1 MHITI
6 DSAIIVHKRRKIL
19 SIVEEVEAVIA
30 TGHMCNQL
38 AMQCVIGR
46 GSHTVLG
53 HNLLRA
59 QTVVVVLEL
68 DRRTVLAHLAQL
80 SASASGVAPDTI
92 IQRIADSVIGD
103 ALTVV
108 RSQFILP
115 VGITIAIRN
124 GFQCSADSSRGIGIL
139 HLYWLSRSMCLMKSF

>member
-1 MHITI
+1 MGCIYILPPALLRSQVNQQYPAADYAHNI

-38 AMQCVIGR
+38 AMQCVVGR

-59 QTVVVVLEL
+59 QTVVVILEL

-80 SASASGVAPDTI
+80 SASAPSVAPDTHHSTDC
-92 IQRIADSVIGD
+92 R
-103 ALTVV
+103 
-108 RSQFILP
+108 
-115 VGITIAIRN
+115 
-124 GFQCSADSSRGIGIL
+124 
-139 HLYWLSRSMCLMKSF
+139 